1 MASEPPG
8 PNRASPLRV
17 GLDITAAIVG
27 FAGVSHY
34 ADSLWGALLED
45 PSVEIHAFGAGRG
58 GATRFAARRLPV
70 PLRVLHPWW
79 RVAGWPRAET
89 LAGEVEVVHSLD
101 LTPAPTRLPIVM
113 TIQDAFAV
121 THPELC
127 APRTREAQLEQ
138 LRAARDAAIIVTG
151 CETTADLL
159 AEVTGVSR
167 ERVVATPYG
176 SRHVSPKPGVP
187 VPDGEYILAVG
198 AVTPRKGFELL
209 ARAANQVPGC
219 PPVLLAGPSGWRGE
233 EVMARIRDAD
243 AGDRVRW
250 LGVVDDETLAA
261 LYSNATLVC
270 QPSLAE
276 GFGFSCLDAMGYGA
290 PVVAT
295 DLPATR
301 ELGGGIATLVDPGSV
316 EALAAAIERLLDDP
330 GARHKMAVDGQRR
343 CAPFTW
349 QRTAVGTVEAYRRA
363 VG

>member
-1 MASEPPG
+1 MST
-8 PNRASPLRV
+8 LRV

-58 GATRFAARRLPV
+58 GPTRFDARRLPV
-70 PLRVLHPWW
+70 PLRVLHPMW

-89 LAGEVEVVHSLD
+89 MAGEVDLVHSLD

-127 APRTREAQLEQ
+127 APRTREAQLAQ
-138 LRAARDAAIIVTG
+138 LRAARHAAIIVTG

-159 AEVTGVSR
+159 SEVTGVSR
-167 ERVVATPYG
+167 QRVIATPYG
-176 SRHVSPKPGVP
+176 SRDIPPRPDAP
-187 VPDGEYILAVG
+187 VPEGDYILAVG

-209 ARAANQVPGC
+209 ARAANRVPGC
-219 PPVLLAGPSGWRGE
+219 PPVLLVGPSGWRGE
-233 EVMARIRDAD
+233 EVLARIREAD
-243 AGDRVRW
+243 TGDRVRW
-250 LGVVDDETLAA
+250 LGVVDDGTLAA
-261 LYSNATLVC
+261 LYGNATLVC

-276 GFGFSCLDAMGYGA
+276 GFGFSCLDAMAYGA

-301 ELGGGIATLVDPGSV
+301 ELCAGVAVLVEPASAK
-316 EALAAAIERLLDDP
+316 ALAAAIEKLLGAP
-330 GARHKMAVDGQRR
+330 GARQKMAVDGRRR
-343 CAPFTW
+343 CQQFTW
-349 QRTAVGTVEAYRRA
+349 QRTATGTVEAYRRA